1 VSSVF
6 LGGDRDRLGREDP
19 VAGNEAPK
27 DPPRTAGTP
36 ERSSPPDRP
45 PEPSDRSEASQDRA
59 TPAADA
65 TPAEPV
71 AQRDEAEERIKE
83 LLAGY
88 QRTLDVAEGLPAIV
102 WVRWGD
108 KGLGRYL
115 KVPYLR
121 WFLRYFLT
129 FHISKSL
136 GALDRRL
143 RAIAAL
149 ADDPDAN
156 RADREAV
163 KLYLES
169 LPQPPYSRLVFAVV
183 IAALLV
189 ALPLRSFGNVL
200 DVLPLV
206 GAMMRFDVNYV
217 ARAFAGSEL
226 DNMVRATIVLLLA
239 LSVVASLLNSPFV
252 LKRLLFNLH
261 PPTRERIAST
271 AARDHAFSVEGLYA
285 LEERVFGE
293 VGQRRPKEGRWDLL
307 FLAFVLVLLL
317 LLSASLGVLA
327 LFGAMAWDLTVEV
340 DLGAPTETH
349 VYLPEVHWIFY
360 ALPAIVLFV
369 AFVVLLKRLIV
380 AWRGRN
386 RPAGSALRPTLVS
399 SAAIEPKDW
408 RRWGDNGRKH

>member
-1 VSSVF
+1 
-6 LGGDRDRLGREDP
+6 LGREDP

-65 TPAEPV
+65 TPAEPG
-71 AQRDEAEERIKE
+71 AQRDEAEERTKR
-83 LLAGY
+83 LLAAY
-88 QRTLDVAEGLPAIV
+88 QGTLDVAEDLPAVV

-108 KGLGRYL
+108 KGLGRFL
-115 KVPYLR
+115 KVPYSR
-121 WFLRYFLT
+121 WFVRYFLT
-129 FHISKSL
+129 YHISKGL

-149 ADDPDAN
+149 ADDPDVN
-156 RADREAV
+156 RANREAV

-169 LPQPPYSRLVFAVV
+169 LPQPPYKQLVFAVV
-183 IAALLV
+183 IAALVV
-189 ALPLRSFGNVL
+189 AIPLRSFGNVL

-271 AARDHAFSVEGLYA
+271 AARDHAFGAAGLYA
-285 LEERVFGE
+285 LEERVFRE
-293 VGQRRPKEGRWDLL
+293 VGLRRPKEGRWDLL
-307 FLAFVLVLLL
+307 FLTFLLTLLL
-317 LLSASLGVLA
+317 LLSVGLGVLA
-327 LFGAMAWDLTVEV
+327 LFFAMSWDLTLEYNT
-340 DLGAPTETH
+340 DAPADVH

-369 AFVVLLKRLIV
+369 AFVVLLKRLII

-399 SAAIEPKDW
+399 SAAIELKD
-408 RRWGDNGRKH
+408 RRWGDNGRKR